1 MMALGKLAASGRPAQ
16 LIAQSIASKSHI
28 GSLSLFSSA
37 SSLAAASKKPSQR
50 TSDQFGRFILP
61 TTILPSSSSPVVA
74 ENPIWR
80 TALLQQLQKKKKEE
94 INSLQCMLDSLRIA
108 RLPTNKPP
116 TSTVVVPKQPMQE
129 QQQQH
134 TFQVMNRNARKPK
147 RANHGKRPCSRIRRR
162 YKFKKW
168 ANTSRRG

>member
-37 SSLAAASKKPSQR
+37 SSLATASKKPSQR
-50 TSDQFGRFILP
+50 PSDQFGRFILP
-61 TTILPSSSSPVVA
+61 TTILPSSSSPAVA
-74 ENPIWR
+74 ENPVWR

-94 INSLQCMLDSLRIA
+94 VNSLQCMLDSLRIA

-116 TSTVVVPKQPMQE
+116 TTTVVVPE